1 MTNTATA
8 LMIVQKQNNANT
20 KNMQDV
26 RKSEKVLNGKPEGH
40 ALNMW
45 ELLAMDKDDRREFAD
60 VGSFAEI
67 CGFEEVIKM
76 IRQGV
81 CKQMEKLEY
90 KCDICHNF
98 KTHKNMYNDNICNN
112 CYDKM
117 EQ

>member
-1 MTNTATA
+1 
-8 LMIVQKQNNANT
+8 
-20 KNMQDV
+20 
-26 RKSEKVLNGKPEGH
+26 
-40 ALNMW
+40 
-45 ELLAMDKDDRREFAD
+45 
-60 VGSFAEI
+60 
-67 CGFEEVIKM
+67 M